1 MHAFLGLKSYK
12 IEENLHKNSKH
23 HSILF
28 TFKNGLMLIFLKQSI
43 SAAELIIAI
52 M

>member
-23 HSILF
+23 HILF
-28 TFKNGLMLIFLKQSI
+28 TFKKGLMLIFLKQSI

-52 M
+52 I